1 MPGTGMTRVD
11 VTSRVILR
19 VVLIVVG
26 VGLALYLIYLL
37 RKPLTW
43 IVIAAFL
50 AVAISG
56 PINRLSQHMRR
67 GFAVLIAYLCLFAIP
82 VGLGAII
89 VPPIVNGANDL
100 AEKAPEYAAQA
111 QDFVN
116 KNKRLRKIEKDYG
129 VISQLEDQAK
139 KLPGKLG
146 GAAGTLKDVGIGI
159 VNSIFA
165 AVTIVILSVF
175 MASNGRRW
183 VSRAIAFQPPE
194 RVERLERAVDRI
206 ASAVGNYVGGAVAQ
220 ATIAGVTAFIV
231 MKILGIPF
239 AGPLAVLVGFAD
251 LIPLVGA
258 TIAAVLVAIVTL
270 FADFPIDTIIWV
282 IWAIAYQQIENA
294 VIQPQ
299 IQRRALDINPFVVL
313 VSVLF
318 GSTLFGVLGALLA
331 IPIAASLQIAV
342 TEWWQFRQSG
352 SAELAID
359 P

>member
-1 MPGTGMTRVD
+1 MTQVD
-11 VTSRVILR
+11 VTPRVVLR

-43 IVIAAFL
+43 VVIAAFL

-56 PINRLSQHMRR
+56 PVNRLSRHMRR
-67 GFAVLIAYLCLFAIP
+67 GFAILIVYLGLFAIP
-82 VGLGAII
+82 VGLGAIL
-89 VPPIVNGANDL
+89 VPPILNGVDDL
-100 AEKAPEYAAQA
+100 AQKAPDYAAQA

-116 KNKRLRKIEKDYG
+116 KNSTLRKLEKDYG

-139 KLPGKLG
+139 KLPSKLG
-146 GAAGTLKDVGIGI
+146 GAAGTLKNVGIGI

-165 AVTIVILSVF
+165 GVTILILSIF
-175 MASNGRRW
+175 MVGNGRRW
-183 VSRAIAFQPPE
+183 VSRAIALQPPH
-194 RVERLERAVDRI
+194 RAERLERAADGI
-206 ASAVGNYVGGAVAQ
+206 ASAIGNYVGGALAQ

-258 TIAAVLVAIVTL
+258 TLAAVLVALVTL

-282 IWAIAYQQIENA
+282 VWAIVYQQVENA

-299 IQRRALDINPFVVL
+299 IQRRAVDINPFVVL

-318 GSTLFGVLGALLA
+318 GSTLFGILGALLA
-331 IPIAASLQIAV
+331 IPIAASLQIV
-342 TEWWQFRQSG
+342 VFEWWQFRR
-352 SAELAID
+352 SAQVPAPVPAGPD
-359 P
+359 

>member
-1 MPGTGMTRVD
+1 MIRVD
-11 VTSRVILR
+11 VTSRVVLR

-26 VGLALYLIYLL
+26 VGFALYLVYLL
-37 RKPLTW
+37 RRPLTW
-43 IVIAAFL
+43 IVIAAFI

-67 GFAVLIAYLCLFAIP
+67 GFAVLIAYLCLFAVP

-129 VISQLEDQAK
+129 VISQLEDKAK

-165 AVTIVILSVF
+165 GVTILILSIF
-175 MASNGRRW
+175 MAANGRSW
-183 VSRAIAFQPPE
+183 VSRAIAFQPDE
-194 RVERLERAVDRI
+194 RVERLEGAVHRI
-206 ASAVGNYVGGAVAQ
+206 ASAVGSYVGGAVAQ
-220 ATIAGVTAFIV
+220 ATIAGVTAYIV
-231 MKILGIPF
+231 MRILGIPF

-299 IQRRALDINPFVVL
+299 IQRRALDINPFIVL

-342 TEWWQFRQSG
+342 TEWWQFRQAG
-352 SAELAID
+352 RAELATD

>member
-1 MPGTGMTRVD
+1 MTRVD

>member
-1 MPGTGMTRVD
+1 MIRVD
-11 VTSRVILR
+11 VTSRVVLR

-26 VGLALYLIYLL
+26 VGLALYLVYLL

-43 IVIAAFL
+43 IVIAAFI

-56 PINRLSQHMRR
+56 PINRLSRHMRR
-67 GFAVLIAYLCLFAIP
+67 GFAVLIAYLCLFAVP

-100 AEKAPEYAAQA
+100 AEKAPEYAAKA

-194 RVERLERAVDRI
+194 RAERLERAADRI

-220 ATIAGVTAFIV
+220 ATIAGISAYIV
-231 MKILGIPF
+231 MRILGIPF

-282 IWAIAYQQIENA
+282 IWAVVYQQIENS

-299 IQRRALDINPFVVL
+299 IQRRALDINPFIVL

-318 GSTLFGVLGALLA
+318 GSTLFGVIGALLA

-342 TEWWQFRQSG
+342 TEWWQFRQAG
-352 SAELAID
+352 RAELATD

>member
-1 MPGTGMTRVD
+1 MIRVD
-11 VTSRVILR
+11 VTSRVVLR

-26 VGLALYLIYLL
+26 VGLALYLVYLL

-43 IVIAAFL
+43 IVIAAFI

-56 PINRLSQHMRR
+56 PINRLSRHMRR

-82 VGLGAII
+82 VGLAAII

-139 KLPGKLG
+139 KLPAKLG

-165 AVTIVILSVF
+165 GVTIVILSVF
-175 MASNGRRW
+175 MAANGRRW
-183 VSRAIAFQPPE
+183 VSRAIAFQPNE
-194 RVERLERAVDRI
+194 RAERLERAADRI
-206 ASAVGNYVGGAVAQ
+206 ASAVGNYVGGALAQ
-220 ATIAGVTAFIV
+220 ATIAGVSAYIV
-231 MKILGIPF
+231 MRLLGIPF

-299 IQRRALDINPFVVL
+299 IQRRALDINPFIVL

-342 TEWWQFRQSG
+342 TEWWQFRQ
-352 SAELAID
+352 AARADLVTD